1 MQLGQLEE
9 INYQNVDFAPSAPS
23 RFANWPTKEKPDGS
37 YKVVGLWLVLGQSL
51 ITTER

>member
-1 MQLGQLEE
+1 MEE
-9 INYQNVDFAPSAPS
+9 IDYQDIVFSPPESS
-23 RFANWPTKEKPDGS
+23 RFNNWPTKEKPDGD

>member
-9 INYQNVDFAPSAPS
+9 IDYQNVVFKAASSS
-23 RFANWPTKEKPDGS
+23 RFANWPTKENPDGN